1 MKFNKRPITFE
12 AQVDLLIQRG
22 MVIPDRAEAIHYLR
36 HLNYYRLGAYWIP
49 FEQNHANHTFKP
61 GASFSE
67 VLNLYVF
74 DRELRLLVMDAIE
87 RIEVSIRTG
96 WAYHLSHRYGTH
108 AHLDAGLFKKQW
120 RHKGNVDNLKKDVR
134 RSCHETFIK
143 HLCDKY
149 DEDLPPLWAMVEV
162 MTFGQLSQWY
172 SNLRHGQD
180 RNAVAHVYDMD
191 EINLTSFLHH
201 LVIVRNICA
210 HHSRLWNREFT
221 FTFKLPRHRPKA
233 LLPSLNPGNGRKPY
247 NTLVLLA
254 YLMDRI
260 SPGHHWKTRLF
271 GLINNHQPDIRA
283 MGFPSGWEALPLWQ
297 QH

>member
-1 MKFNKRPITFE
+1 MKFNKRPKTFE
-12 AQVDLLIQRG
+12 EQLDLLIQRG
-22 MVIPDRAEAIHYLR
+22 MAIPERTKAIHYLR
-36 HLNYYRLGAYWIP
+36 HLNYYRLGAYWLP
-49 FEQNHANHTFKP
+49 FEQNHTDHTFKP
-61 GASFSE
+61 GTLFSD

-108 AHLDAGLFKKQW
+108 AHMDASLFKKRW
-120 RHKGNVDNLKKDVR
+120 RHKGNVDKLKDEVR
-134 RSCHETFIK
+134 RSRETFIQ
-143 HLCDKY
+143 HLRDKY
-149 DEDLPPLWAMVEV
+149 GEALPPLWAVVEI

-172 SNLRHGQD
+172 SNLRHRQD

-191 EINLTSFLHH
+191 EVNLTSFLHH
-201 LVIVRNICA
+201 LTVIRNICA
-210 HHSRLWNREFT
+210 HHSRLWNRDFT
-221 FTFKLPRHRPKA
+221 VIIKLPRHRPKA
-233 LLPSLNPGNGRKPY
+233 LLTSLNPGDGRKLY
-247 NTLVLLA
+247 NTLVLLG

-271 GLINNHQPDIRA
+271 DMVQHYQPDTRA
-283 MGFPSGWEALPLWQ
+283 MGFPPGWKSLSIWK